1 MMTMAQHFLLS
12 AEARSLSLKEI
23 YKGGEA
29 KAYATFRNIRW
40 AANGGEAACYKC
52 GCVDT
57 YEITTRRK
65 FKCAACGAQFSV
77 TSGTIFASRKM
88 AFVDLLAGICIFV
101 NAVKGLSALQF
112 SRDLCCQYKT
122 AWVLA
127 HKLREALASETAGET
142 LDGEVEIDGAYF
154 GGSVRPANRKED
166 RVDRRL
172 KQNKSSLRR
181 VVVALRERAGRTL
194 TFIRHGEDEGVQIV
208 RDLVAADAT
217 VFADE
222 ASHWDVLDLEF
233 KTGRINHSE
242 AYSDKNGKH
251 TNWVESYFSR
261 LRRMVGGQHHFVSH
275 KYLYQYAAHAAWC
288 EDHRRSSNGVN
299 ATEILTDALAHP
311 VSRVWKGYWQRA
323 MKA

>member
-1 MMTMAQHFLLS
+1 MMIVAQHFLLS
-12 AEARSLSLKEI
+12 AEARTLSIKDI
-23 YKGGEA
+23 YKGGEE
-29 KAYATFRNIRW
+29 KAYQTFKSIRW
-40 AANGGEAACYKC
+40 AVNGGEAVCHKC
-52 GCVDT
+52 GCCDV
-57 YEITTRRK
+57 YNLPKRRLFQCK
-65 FKCAACGAQFSV
+65 ACMAQFSV

-88 AFVDLLAGICIFV
+88 SFCDLLAAICMFV
-101 NAVKGLSALQF
+101 NAVKGMSALQF
-112 SRDLCCQYKT
+112 ARDLCCQYKT

-242 AYSDKNGKH
+242 AYSESNGKH

-288 EDHRRSSNGVN
+288 EDHRRSSNGDN
-299 ATEILTDALAHP
+299 AKTVLVDALSHP
-311 VSRVWKGYWQRA
+311 VSRVWKGYWQRNV
-323 MKA
+323 K